1 MSQISMLYQLQL
13 VDSERLRKR
22 RALIDAESNL
32 GETPG
37 LQQAR
42 AMLVQEKTALSH
54 WSGRLRDLDLKLK
67 GLNGKIKSN
76 EQRLYSGS
84 VNNPKELQS
93 LQADLAHLRRRRDKT
108 EDGLLEAMTEVDDRE
123 ALVSEA
129 RAVSAQIEE
138 QWKEEQDRLHAIV
151 SQLRDELGVLEER
164 RRELRASIDEAD
176 LGLYDSLLRSKGGL
190 AVTVLKGELCGGCR
204 VRVPSGLAQRARQG
218 KELVLCNNCGRI
230 LAGGYL

>member
-1 MSQISMLYQLQL
+1 MLYQLQL

-22 RALIDAESNL
+22 RALIDAEPNL

-42 AMLVQEKTALSH
+42 AILVQEKTVLSH

-67 GLNGKIKSN
+67 GLNGKIKN
-76 EQRLYSGS
+76 KEQRLYSGGVHNS
-84 VNNPKELQS
+84 KELQS
-93 LQADLAHLRRRRDKT
+93 LQADLDQLRRRRDKT
-108 EDGLLEAMTEVDDRE
+108 EDSLLEAMTEVDDRE

-129 RAVSAQIEE
+129 QAVFGQIEE
-138 QWKEEQDRLHAIV
+138 QWKAEQDTLHVTV
-151 SQLRDELGVLEER
+151 SQLRDEMGVLEER

-176 LGLYDSLLRSKGGL
+176 VDLYDSLLRSKGGL

-204 VRVPSGLAQRARQG
+204 VRVPSGLAQRVRQG
-218 KELVLCNNCGRI
+218 QELVPCNNCGRI
-230 LAGGYL
+230 LVSGYL

>member
-1 MSQISMLYQLQL
+1 MLYQLQL

-42 AMLVQEKTALSH
+42 AILVQEKTVLSH

-67 GLNGKIKSN
+67 GLNGKIKN
-76 EQRLYSGS
+76 KEQRLYSGGVHNS
-84 VNNPKELQS
+84 KELQS
-93 LQADLAHLRRRRDKT
+93 LQADLDQLRRRRDKT
-108 EDGLLEAMTEVDDRE
+108 EDSLLEAMTEVDDRE

-129 RAVSAQIEE
+129 QAVFGQIEE
-138 QWKEEQDRLHAIV
+138 QWKAEQDTLHVTV
-151 SQLRDELGVLEER
+151 SQLRDEMGVLEER

-176 LGLYDSLLRSKGGL
+176 VDLYDSLLRSKGGL

-204 VRVPSGLAQRARQG
+204 VRVPSGLAQRVRQG
-218 KELVLCNNCGRI
+218 QELVPCNNCGRI
-230 LAGGYL
+230 LVSGYL